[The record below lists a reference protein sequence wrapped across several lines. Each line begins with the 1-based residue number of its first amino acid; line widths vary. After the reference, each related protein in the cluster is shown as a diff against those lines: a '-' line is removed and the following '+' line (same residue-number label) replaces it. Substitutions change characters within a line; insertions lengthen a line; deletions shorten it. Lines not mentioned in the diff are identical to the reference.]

1 MEKIKE
7 IDYLR
12 GVATIL
18 VILIH
23 ITSSCLT
30 LPKDSLLY
38 TAVGSF
44 NCAITFAVPAFLFI
58 SALIMTYKL
67 RNTEKV
73 NWIKFVSKKIFKVL
87 SALILWSII
96 YIIFWEPGIE
106 LSFWKIIRYLC
117 LGNAAYH
124 LYFIPLII
132 QLYLLFPLTWFVAK
146 KISKLKLNQILSFS
160 ICITM
165 ALILQSVFTLIF
177 RLQIFKTFTHFASVI
192 FSYTLPVTLGV
203 WIGFN
208 YNSIKHFY
216 NNWFI
221 FIVSLLTVFAGY
233 RYVNLEFINY
243 TYTSTLLFS
252 PIYWSLIILT
262 LVYLLR
268 YINRSLVL
276 EEISKKSFIIY
287 LFHPLILSFLPNDLG
302 INIFSSSSVNYIFM
316 LLIKFLIVLI
326 VSYILAFCWYNAKNI
341 PTKKGC

>member
-12 GVATIL
+12 GVATLL

-38 TAVGSF
+38 TVVGSF

-58 SALIMTYKL
+58 SALVMTYKL
-67 RNTEKV
+67 KNTEKV
-73 NWIKFVSKKIFKVL
+73 NWIKFVLKKIFKVL
-87 SALILWSII
+87 SALILWSIV
-96 YIIFWEPGIE
+96 YITFWEPNVE
-106 LSFWKIIRYLC
+106 LSLKKIIGYLC
-117 LGNAAYH
+117 LGNASYH
-124 LYFIPLII
+124 LYFIPLIM
-132 QLYLLFPLTWFVAK
+132 QLYLIFPLIWFATK
-146 KISKLKLNQILSFS
+146 KISKLKLNQILSFF

-165 ALILQSVFTLIF
+165 GLILQSAFTIIF
-177 RLQIFKTFTHFASVI
+177 RLSIFKTFTHFASII
-192 FSYTLPVTLGV
+192 FSYTLPVTLGI

-208 YNSIKHFY
+208 YNTLKSFY

-252 PIYWSLIILT
+252 PVYWSLIILT

-268 YINRSLVL
+268 YINRSIFL

-287 LFHPLILSFLPNDLG
+287 LAHPLVLSFLPNNFE
-302 INIFSSSSVNYIFM
+302 ISIFSSSSINYIFM
-316 LLIKFLIVLI
+316 LLIKFIIALTA
-326 VSYILAFCWYNAKNI
+326 SYLLAFCWYSV
-341 PTKKGC
+341 KKAIANKIH